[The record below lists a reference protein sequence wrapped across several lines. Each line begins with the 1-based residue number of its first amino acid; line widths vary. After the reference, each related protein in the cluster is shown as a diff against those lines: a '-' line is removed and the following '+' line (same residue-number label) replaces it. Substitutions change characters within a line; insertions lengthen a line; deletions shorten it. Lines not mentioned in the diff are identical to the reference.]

1 MAHFFV
7 LSLLLHDLMFANYDH
22 IILLPAWYIYIYKI
36 WVLMTVC
43 VVYVLFEKCIYN
55 KFWYKNKKNKCYDL
69 SNKII

>member
-1 MAHFFV
+1 
-7 LSLLLHDLMFANYDH
+7 
-22 IILLPAWYIYIYKI
+22 
-36 WVLMTVC
+36 MTVC